1 MLPRKGKYC
10 GIRLGG
16 KELKIE
22 MVRYPPNGGKELKT
36 EMVRYPPNGGKELKI
51 EMVRYRR

>member
-1 MLPRKGKYC
+1 LLPRKGKYC

-51 EMVRYRR
+51 EMVR